1 MKIGRGYVATKD
13 QKAALAKAVGLAER
27 DVRSA
32 DIATEIITGLR
43 FRKGEGV
50 AVFGLEV
57 FAVGCKTVHSAVK
70 AIAEAVEHVQSFGAD
85 VVEVPS
91 MKRAG
96 DGVALTRA
104 ALRRMWADERQP
116 TLFGKKGGRPLSD
129 DALDDVAALTIW
141 ADLTIEPADLAAAKI
156 GMGRST
162 LFVKYGPRK
171 AAMPKL
177 KAAIKAARESKRK
190 AK

>member
-13 QKAALAKAVGLAER
+13 QKAALAKMAGLAER

-32 DIATEIITGLR
+32 DVPSEVITGLR

-57 FAVGCKTVHSAVK
+57 FAVGCKTAHSAVK

-91 MKRAG
+91 LKCAG
-96 DGVALTRA
+96 QGVALLRG

-116 TLFGKKGGRPLSD
+116 TLFGKKGGRPG
-129 DALDDVAALTIW
+129 I
-141 ADLTIEPADLAAAKI
+141 
-156 GMGRST
+156 GRSQGRPMT
-162 LFVKYGPRK
+162 WREQWRRK
-171 AAMPKL
+171 RL
-177 KAAIKAARESKRK
+177 RRLSVQRSEGAR
-190 AK
+190 A